1 MRKLILVSVLLP
13 GLALAQMP
21 PVNVLMAPSGH
32 EASDAQLQ
40 LASGFFQ
47 CNPSVALSRTE
58 LPPLGVKF
66 GPIGKRYAHPSVN
79 TTAEI
84 VLEPQSKQSQRT
96 DDGKG
101 YLSVVAD
108 YKLRSPLQL
117 LTSPVQIV
125 QIGEAAYYDSK
136 PATVSIAL
144 RFKQPAADAVR
155 ELDKRFGGGLGAR
168 LGEEHAAS
176 GLWFVIENDGH
187 TLRCFRHPDVAE
199 KP

>member
-1 MRKLILVSVLLP
+1 MRKIFLVSVLVP
-13 GLALAQMP
+13 GMALAQMP
-21 PVNVLMAPSGH
+21 PVNVLMAPAGA

-40 LASGFFQ
+40 LASGFVQ

-58 LPPLGVKF
+58 LSPLGVKF

-79 TTAEI
+79 TTAEM
-84 VLEPQSKQSQRT
+84 VLAPQAQQSQRT
-96 DDGKG
+96 GDGKG

-117 LTSPVQIV
+117 LTSPVQIIQV
-125 QIGEAAYYDSK
+125 GEAAYYEET

-144 RFKQPAADAVR
+144 RFKQPAAEAVR
-155 ELDKRFGGGLGAR
+155 EFDKRFGGGVGAR
-168 LGEEHAAS
+168 LGTQYAAN
-176 GLWFVIENDGH
+176 GRWFVIEEDGH